1 MEEYELLGYAA
12 VRSRL
17 APVSLAPATARRLV
31 TKGWAEPYEMLTGLE
46 AIRLTDEGMRHMPAW
61 FDRLRSGG
69 LSARDAAFDRDEPV
83 RAAAAAC
90 SDCPQ
95 ACQRSLALDASPLV
109 RTVLAGRSDLDSRA
123 ADMLCA
129 NNDVR
134 VLRVMAGR
142 SDLSDGQ
149 KAQLAEIR
157 DARVLESLGLHD
169 AAAFLDSLPFAP
181 APRAPKRGL
190 FG

>member
-1 MEEYELLGYAA
+1 MGDSAHVRAWLKQRAKARRASRMLAMLSTLMLLAA
-12 VRSRL
+12 IGVGVWPFLQRDGSDRRL
-17 APVSLAPATARRLV
+17 A
-31 TKGWAEPYEMLTGLE
+31 
-46 AIRLTDEGMRHMPAW
+46 
-61 FDRLRSGG
+61 
-69 LSARDAAFDRDEPV
+69 AAFDRDEPV
-83 RAAAAAC
+83 RAAAARMFGLSA
-90 SDCPQ
+90 SL
-95 ACQRSLALDASPLV
+95 QRSLALDASPLV

-129 NNDVR
+129 DNDVR

>member
-1 MEEYELLGYAA
+1 
-12 VRSRL
+12 
-17 APVSLAPATARRLV
+17 
-31 TKGWAEPYEMLTGLE
+31 
-46 AIRLTDEGMRHMPAW
+46 MPAW
-61 FDRLRSGG
+61 FERLRSGE

-83 RAAAAAC
+83 RAAAARMFGLSA
-90 SDCPQ
+90 SL
-95 ACQRSLALDASPLV
+95 QRSLALDASPLV
-109 RTVLAGRSDLDSRA
+109 RAVL
-123 ADMLCA
+123 
-129 NNDVR
+129 
-134 VLRVMAGR
+134 AGR

-149 KAQLAEIR
+149 KARLAEIR

>member
-1 MEEYELLGYAA
+1 
-12 VRSRL
+12 
-17 APVSLAPATARRLV
+17 
-31 TKGWAEPYEMLTGLE
+31 
-46 AIRLTDEGMRHMPAW
+46 MPAW

-83 RAAAAAC
+83 RAAAARMFGLSA
-90 SDCPQ
+90 SL
-95 ACQRSLALDASPLV
+95 QRSLALDASPLV

-123 ADMLCA
+123 ADALCA
-129 NNDVR
+129 DEDVR